1 MKKNKVLLLF
11 PFILLLFSGCHGFV
25 KVYGHHADSG
35 YIEGPDDDGP
45 ILTFVN
51 LLSDGLL
58 TFPSSLLQPILPLPY
73 EKYYFWFSVT
83 NINDTLKEVR
93 EKRNEDYMT
102 DIMRSM
108 YIDEFR
114 VVLPS
119 GKIIDLLDKK
129 IDIIY
134 HYNGSEEVTGMLY
147 KEVKNVKP
155 KYIDGVKGLFFDGIK
170 DGDGISIDFYTKIP
184 AYFVESI
191 RLEYTL
197 NIDWEN
203 RGKMKTREILIF
215 NKKLKSF
222 FPFTA

>member
-1 MKKNKVLLLF
+1 MKKIKVLLLF
-11 PFILLLFSGCHGFV
+11 PFILLLFSGCAIFYRAYDHL
-25 KVYGHHADSG
+25 ADSG
-35 YIEGPDDDGP
+35 DYEGPDDDGP
-45 ILTFVN
+45 ILRSLN

-58 TFPSSLLQPILPLPY
+58 TFPSSFLQPILPLPY
-73 EKYYFWFSVT
+73 EKYYFWFSVK
-83 NINDTLKEVR
+83 NINDTLKRVSER
-93 EKRNEDYMT
+93 ENEDYMT

-119 GKIIDLLDKK
+119 GKIIDLLDGK

-134 HYNGSEEVTGMLY
+134 RYNGSKDPTGKLN
-147 KEVKNVKP
+147 ERVENVKP
-155 KYIDGVKGLFFDGIK
+155 QYIDGVKGLFFDGIK
-170 DGDGISIDFYTKIP
+170 DGDGISIRLYTRIP

-197 NIDWEN
+197 NIEWEN
-203 RGKMKTREILIF
+203 RGKMKIREILIY
-215 NKKLKSF
+215 NKKLGSF